1 MWLFCKF
8 KFRTLHYSASRP
20 QKLEKRPI
28 FFIRALWSERHQ
40 DLVRAKQ
47 DSKILFPKTCAA
59 WITAG
64 RTLQSTKNCIL
75 KKSLFSLRKS
85 KSTRFLITG
94 LSEQKSFMNSNSR
107 LRSSIRDSHWRRT
120 CSNVSD
126 FFRFKQESSKQ
137 KPSLFLLQNLHNRSV
152 L

>member
-64 RTLQSTKNCIL
+64 RTLQSTKNFIL

-94 LSEQKSFMNSNSR
+94 LSEQKSFKNSNCR
-107 LRSSIRDSHWRRT
+107 LRSSIRDSHWREWEGRIP
-120 CSNVSD
+120 
-126 FFRFKQESSKQ
+126 FFITYTFNYCVQ
-137 KPSLFLLQNLHNRSV
+137 SV
-152 L
+152 VIWTTLT